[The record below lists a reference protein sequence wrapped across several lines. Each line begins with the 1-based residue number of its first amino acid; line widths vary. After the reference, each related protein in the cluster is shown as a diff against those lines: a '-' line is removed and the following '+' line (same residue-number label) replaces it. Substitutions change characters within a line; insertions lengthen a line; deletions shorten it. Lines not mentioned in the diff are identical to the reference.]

1 MWIASLTYE
10 QKTLV
15 LKWLLWTIALV
26 QCSAIAAVLMPRSWM
41 DWCGDSLGV
50 GELSHTPLAG
60 YLARLSSAMYV
71 VHGTLVGYVA
81 ATLPKSAL
89 MVRPLA
95 LTTGLLGLMMLWID
109 TIEAM
114 PNVWLLVEC
123 TALFGSALCMFLL
136 RPEPTR
142 ANLQ

>member
-1 MWIASLTYE
+1 MRIMSLSNE
-10 QKTLV
+10 QRTHV
-15 LKWLLWTIALV
+15 LRWLLWTIALV
-26 QCSAIAAVLMPRSWM
+26 QCSAIAAVVMPRSWM

-50 GELSHTPLAG
+50 GKLSTTPLAG

-81 ATLPKSAL
+81 ATLPTSAL

-123 TALFGSALCMFLL
+123 TALFGSAFCMYLL
-136 RPEPTR
+136 RPES
-142 ANLQ
+142 N

>member
-1 MWIASLTYE
+1 MRFGLLSYE
-10 QKTLV
+10 QKSLA
-15 LKWLLWTIALV
+15 LRLLLWTIAIV
-26 QCSAIAAVLMPRSWM
+26 QCSAILAVMMPRSWM

-50 GELSHTPLAG
+50 GELSRTPLAG

-81 ATLPKSAL
+81 AKLPKSSL

-109 TIEAM
+109 SIEAM
-114 PNVWLLVEC
+114 PQSWLFVEC
-123 TALFGSALCMFLL
+123 TALFGSGLCMYIL
-136 RPEPTR
+136 RPEIDG
-142 ANLQ
+142 